1 MAFFNKLNA
10 AERLAAIGAVIVI
23 VSWLLTI
30 VGGYGLGGGSI
41 TLLGAIAVLVI
52 YFLKYSPTQ
61 NVTWPA
67 PVQTIVLIVS
77 AIAAILAVIG
87 ALSLIGFLGALGGG
101 FGLYFLGLVGTAVGA
116 VIMVWGAWQDY
127 QAMPKTTPPSN
138 PPV

>member
-1 MAFFNKLNA
+1 VAFFNRLNA

-77 AIAAILAVIG
+77 AIAAILAVLG

-101 FGLYFLGLVGTAVGA
+101 FGLYFLGLLGTAVGA

-138 PPV
+138 PRV